1 MPTRAELEQLA
12 GRLRD
17 LQAPPAAHRPLPT
30 GWGAIDRALTPHT
43 GPAGGEREPPTGGLP
58 GGAIHE
64 WFLDLEE
71 RPAPASAP
79 PDRDNWFA
87 PLALLTHLA
96 WRTIEAGDAQDG
108 AAGRLVVWIGRRC
121 RVFVG
126 AMAGLPGA
134 APSARTLIARSLV
147 VNPPDGASA
156 LWAID
161 LALRS
166 PAVGA
171 VVADARGLDMACSRR
186 LQLAAEAGGG
196 LALLARPARER
207 AALSAAATR
216 WLVRPTPARPGVW
229 APSARWSVELLR
241 RKGTTGWSGPSA
253 NGGRRWIL
261 EMNRAQGVVCVPA
274 DVADRSGEASP
285 APVRVSA

>member
-1 MPTRAELEQLA
+1 MPIRAELEQLA
-12 GRLRD
+12 DRLRA
-17 LQAPPAAHRPLPT
+17 LQAPPTERPPLPT
-30 GWGAIDRALTPHT
+30 GWGAIDRALTPLAA
-43 GPAGGEREPPTGGLP
+43 PAGGERKAPMGGLP

-64 WFLDLEE
+64 WFLDLED
-71 RPAPASAP
+71 RQAPASTP
-79 PDRDNWFA
+79 RDRDNWFA

-96 WRTIEAGDAQDG
+96 WRAIEADDARDG
-108 AAGRLVVWIGRRC
+108 AAGRLIVWIGRRC

-126 AMAGLPGA
+126 AMTGPPGA
-134 APSARTLIARSLV
+134 TPGARALIARSLV

-171 VVADARGLDMACSRR
+171 VIADAHGLDMACSRR

-196 LALLARPARER
+196 VALLARPARER

-216 WLVRPTPARPGVW
+216 WLVRPTPAPPGVR

-241 RKGTTGWSGPSA
+241 RKGATGWSGPSA

-261 EMNRAQGVVCVPA
+261 ETNRAQGVVCLPA